1 MKIISALNVL
11 VLASF
16 LNHAEAQTNADP
28 AAAATPASPSVG
40 ASAPAPA
47 AFHPMIFH
55 PPGGVT
61 GGVLPIRVGGG
72 SRGGPNDGLSVQV
85 LVPEQIAL
93 TTEAQP
99 SLYWYQ
105 NKAAKT
111 RCEVTVT
118 EPKNPKPLLEMKS
131 GASVPAG
138 IHAIRLSKFN
148 VTLKPGVTYKWSV
161 AVVVDPDNRSLDV
174 IANGVIKR
182 VAPSPDLVGKL
193 SQASDADKAAL
204 YAENGIW
211 YDALQSISDQIDKSP
226 KDTALRLERADLL
239 KQVGMDGAAMDPTPS
254 SSP

>member
-1 MKIISALNVL
+1 
-11 VLASF
+11 
-16 LNHAEAQTNADP
+16 
-28 AAAATPASPSVG
+28 
-40 ASAPAPA
+40 
-47 AFHPMIFH
+47 MIFH
-55 PPGGVT
+55 PPGGVS
-61 GGVLPIRVGGG
+61 GGILPIRVGGG

-85 LVPEQIAL
+85 LVPEQMAL

-99 SLYWYQ
+99 SLYWFQ

-148 VTLKPGVTYKWSV
+148 VSLKPDVIYKWSV
-161 AVVVDPDNRSLDV
+161 AVVVDPGNRSLDV
-174 IANGVIKR
+174 VANGVIKR
-182 VAPSPDLVGKL
+182 VAPSPDLAGKL
-193 SQASDADKAAL
+193 ATAADADKAAL
-204 YAENGIW
+204 FAENGIW

-226 KDTALRLERADLL
+226 KDTTLRQERADLL
-239 KQVGMDGAAMDPTPS
+239 KQVGMDGATMDATLS